1 MSKKEKTSSNFL
13 NSAKEYEDN
22 KDQQNSDNKIKVDR
36 TYIEPQ
42 EFQSKTPKKK
52 NQVFFLSRLNKPA
65 KYTKDSNFFSYLVYR
80 IGKDDASGLAA
91 QMTYH
96 FVLAMFP
103 MLIFLL
109 TLLPV
114 FNIDQSRITDM
125 LSSAPSETSSI
136 IKSVIGD
143 VTKNSSGGLLS
154 VGLILAI
161 WSASNGMTAIMN
173 SFNVA
178 YDVEDSRNGILLKLL
193 SVVFTIVMGFV
204 FLIAMALPTLGS
216 AISHYLFGPLG
227 LDSQIKWI
235 FTLLRVVLPLIII
248 LLLFIVLYSVASNV
262 KTKFRSVLP
271 GAIFTSV
278 IWLLGSFAF
287 GWYISNFGNYSKT
300 YGSIAGI
307 IILLIWLYL
316 TSFIIIIGAEI
327 NAIIHQRNVIKGETP
342 EEAALKH
349 DDNNQNHYNEDTTY
363 EYNDNR
369 ELGSQEDYNID
380 KDAKDK
386 YQEDQS
392 TIKDKIVDK
401 FKNNDSEE
409 DKNS

>member
-22 KDQQNSDNKIKVDR
+22 KDQRNSDNKIKVDR

-248 LLLFIVLYSVASNV
+248 LLLFIVLYSVAPNV

>member
-216 AISHYLFGPLG
+216 GISHYLFGPLG

-248 LLLFIVLYSVASNV
+248 LLLFIVLYSVAPNV

-386 YQEDQS
+386 YQEYQS

>member
-103 MLIFLL
+103 MLIFIL

-248 LLLFIVLYSVASNV
+248 LLLFIVLYSVAPNI

-392 TIKDKIVDK
+392 TKVQLKIKL
-401 FKNNDSEE
+401 
-409 DKNS
+409 

>member
-65 KYTKDSNFFSYLVYR
+65 KYTKDSYFFSYLVYR

-248 LLLFIVLYSVASNV
+248 LLLFIVLYSVAPNV

>member
-235 FTLLRVVLPLIII
+235 FTLLRVLLPLIII
-248 LLLFIVLYSVASNV
+248 LLLFIVLYSVAPNV

>member
-248 LLLFIVLYSVASNV
+248 LLLFIVLYSVAPNV

-386 YQEDQS
+386 YQDDQS

>member
-248 LLLFIVLYSVASNV
+248 LLLFIVLYSVAPNV

-327 NAIIHQRNVIKGETP
+327 NSIIHQRNVIKGETP

>member
-22 KDQQNSDNKIKVDR
+22 KDQQNSDNKINVDR

-109 TLLPV
+109 TLLPA

-248 LLLFIVLYSVASNV
+248 LLLFIVLYSVAPNV

>member
-248 LLLFIVLYSVASNV
+248 LLLFIVLYSVAPNV

-349 DDNNQNHYNEDTTY
+349 NDNNQNHYNEDTTY

>member
-96 FVLAMFP
+96 FFLAMFP

-248 LLLFIVLYSVASNV
+248 LLLFIVLYSVAPNV

>member
-103 MLIFLL
+103 MLIFIL

-248 LLLFIVLYSVASNV
+248 LLLFIVLYSVAPNV

-392 TIKDKIVDK
+392 TKVQLKIKL
-401 FKNNDSEE
+401 
-409 DKNS
+409 

>member
-248 LLLFIVLYSVASNV
+248 LLLFIVLYSVAPNV

-300 YGSIAGI
+300 YGSITGI

>member
-36 TYIEPQ
+36 SYIEPQ

-248 LLLFIVLYSVASNV
+248 LLLFIVLYSVAPNV